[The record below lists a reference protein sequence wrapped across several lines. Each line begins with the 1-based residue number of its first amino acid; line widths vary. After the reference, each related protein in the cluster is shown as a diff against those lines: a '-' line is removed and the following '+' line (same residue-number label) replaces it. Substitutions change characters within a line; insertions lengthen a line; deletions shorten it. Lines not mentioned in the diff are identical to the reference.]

1 MLELYRI
8 EMLIIYNSGYMNVI
22 NIIFNVL
29 FILFNMFKFD
39 KKNMKFFFLAN
50 NFNEYFGLFLV
61 I

>member
-39 KKNMKFFFLAN
+39 KKNMKFFFLVN

>member
-1 MLELYRI
+1 MGLF
-8 EMLIIYNSGYMNVI
+8 MVMQCGYMNVI

-39 KKNMKFFFLAN
+39 KKNMKFFFLVN